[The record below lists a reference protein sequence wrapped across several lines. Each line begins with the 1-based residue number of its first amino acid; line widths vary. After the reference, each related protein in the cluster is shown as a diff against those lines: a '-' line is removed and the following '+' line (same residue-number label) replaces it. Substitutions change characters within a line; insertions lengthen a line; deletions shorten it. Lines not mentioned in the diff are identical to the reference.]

1 MALDPVN
8 HKDLKGKHKNA
19 KDKDIDNDNDV
30 DSSDEYLH
38 KRRQAVSKAIGKI
51 KEEMAEERKGLWDNI
66 HAKRKRI
73 KAGSG
78 EKMRKPGS
86 KGAPT
91 DADFRN
97 ASESVEVTEA
107 KDGDGANI
115 VRDREFKGK
124 PSKTIPYAKPGE
136 SGHNTPASLFK
147 KDGPKPAW
155 MSRQS
160 KMKEEAYRKPTQAE
174 IDADRKKDEK
184 GKPRPSISAKSVMRK
199 TYGNMMGGLKNEE
212 VEQIDEIQI
221 NWNHKTQKYHT
232 IKHPDGS
239 HWGVFDHSSYGTKG
253 HEIRKIK
260 DSDGNALKASDSRK
274 NHSAGYKS
282 GMGSPSDAAKAWA
295 KKHGGTIVNHKIKE
309 ETEELDEISRDLARR
324 YIRKVA
330 DKTNTGELSTKQVMK
345 RRPGVNL
352 AGKKAYPGIAGEPK
366 VRATESAEFK
376 TEAKDG
382 DGANIVRDREFKEPK
397 FKFKSHPYGS
407 PEWHANKAADEKFK
421 AQQAA
426 KAAKKAMKNEEVELD
441 ENIGGLFKNASEW
454 ESSAKARGLVV
465 KSMTHPSGEAT
476 KYQIAKDKQG
486 NNRGHFDHGTKS
498 GRLKEEVEKKPTE
511 LPADKKPLRMRLA
524 HFRHQE

>member
-19 KDKDIDNDNDV
+19 KDKDIDNDGEV

-51 KEEMAEERKGLWDNI
+51 KEEMAEERKGLWANI

-73 KAGSG
+73 EAGSG
-78 EKMRKPGS
+78 ERMRKPGS
-86 KGAPT
+86 EGAPS
-91 DADFRN
+91 ADSLKR
-97 ASESVEVTEA
+97 ARSATESAE
-107 KDGDGANI
+107 I
-115 VRDREFKGK
+115 
-124 PSKTIPYAKPGE
+124 
-136 SGHNTPASLFK
+136 
-147 KDGPKPAW
+147 
-155 MSRQS
+155 
-160 KMKEEAYRKPTQAE
+160 KEEAYRKPTQAE

-212 VEQIDEIQI
+212 IEQIDEIQI

-282 GMGSPSDAAKAWA
+282 GMGSPADAAKAWA
-295 KKHGGTIVNHKIKE
+295 KKHGGTITDHKIKE
-309 ETEELDEISRDLARR
+309 EVELDEVSRDLVRR

-330 DKTNTGELSTKQVMK
+330 DKTNTGELTTKQVMK

-352 AGKKAYPGIAGEPK
+352 AGKKAYPGIAGEPR

-407 PEWHANKAADEKFK
+407 PEWHANKAAHEKFK
-421 AQQAA
+421 AKQ
-426 KAAKKAMKNEEVELD
+426 AAKKAMKNEEVE
-441 ENIGGLFKNASEW
+441 K
-454 ESSAKARGLVV
+454 
-465 KSMTHPSGEAT
+465 T
-476 KYQIAKDKQG
+476 
-486 NNRGHFDHGTKS
+486 
-498 GRLKEEVEKKPTE
+498 PTE
-511 LPADKKPLRMRLA
+511 LPADKKPLRMKLA

>member
-19 KDKDIDNDNDV
+19 KDKDIDNDGDT

-51 KEEMAEERKGLWDNI
+51 KEGMAEQAAGLWANI

-73 KAGSG
+73 EAGSG
-78 EKMRKPGS
+78 ERMRAPGS
-86 KGAPT
+86 KGAPS
-91 DADFRN
+91 ADSLKR
-97 ASESVEVTEA
+97 ARSATESAE
-107 KDGDGANI
+107 I
-115 VRDREFKGK
+115 
-124 PSKTIPYAKPGE
+124 
-136 SGHNTPASLFK
+136 
-147 KDGPKPAW
+147 
-155 MSRQS
+155 
-160 KMKEEAYRKPTQAE
+160 KEEAYRKPTQAE

-212 VEQIDEIQI
+212 IEQIDEIQI

-282 GMGSPSDAAKAWA
+282 GMGSPADAAKAWA
-295 KKHGGTIVNHKIKE
+295 KKHGGTITDHKIKE
-309 ETEELDEISRDLARR
+309 EVEIDEASYRDSGYRNMLKASRKADKEADKMRAQQAKSSKSKEVKEEADQIDEISRDLVRR
-324 YIRKVA
+324 YIRKVS
-330 DKTNTGELSTKQVMK
+330 DKTNTGELTTKQVMK

-352 AGKKAYPGIAGEPK
+352 AGKKAYPGIAGEPR

-407 PEWHANKAADEKFK
+407 PEWHANKAAHEKFK
-421 AQQAA
+421 AKQAA
-426 KAAKKAMKNEEVELD
+426 QAAKKAMKNEEVE
-441 ENIGGLFKNASEW
+441 K
-454 ESSAKARGLVV
+454 
-465 KSMTHPSGEAT
+465 T
-476 KYQIAKDKQG
+476 
-486 NNRGHFDHGTKS
+486 
-498 GRLKEEVEKKPTE
+498 PTE
-511 LPADKKPLRMRLA
+511 LPADKKPLRMKLA

>member
-8 HKDLKGKHKNA
+8 HKALKGKFKDRE
-19 KDKDIDNDNDV
+19 DKDIDNDGDS

-73 KAGSG
+73 AAGSG

-91 DADFRN
+91 NADFRN
-97 ASESVEVTEA
+97 ASESVEHITESENRDYIKTVLSRHLNNNKVTHKVSSA
-107 KDGDGANI
+107 VGYDKFDVGNNTHISHDGVGLS
-115 VRDREFKGK
+115 VKHKGK
-124 PSKTIPYAKPGE
+124 E
-136 SGHNTPASLFK
+136 V
-147 KDGPKPAW
+147 
-155 MSRQS
+155 
-160 KMKEEAYRKPTQAE
+160 AYYS
-174 IDADRKKDEK
+174 
-184 GKPRPSISAKSVMRK
+184 KPRLEYKDAAKAA
-199 TYGNMMGGLKNEE
+199 LKHSMKEE

-260 DSDGNALKASDSRK
+260 DSDGNAIKASDSRK
-274 NHSAGYKS
+274 SHSTGYKS
-282 GMGSPSDAAKAWA
+282 GMGSPADAAKAWA
-295 KKHGGTIVNHKIKE
+295 KKHGGTIINHKIKE

-366 VRATESAEFK
+366 VRATESTEFK

-407 PEWHANKAADEKFK
+407 PEWHANKAAHEKFK

-426 KAAKKAMKNEEVELD
+426 KAAKKAMKNEEVE
-441 ENIGGLFKNASEW
+441 KN
-454 ESSAKARGLVV
+454 
-465 KSMTHPSGEAT
+465 
-476 KYQIAKDKQG
+476 
-486 NNRGHFDHGTKS
+486 
-498 GRLKEEVEKKPTE
+498 PTE
-511 LPADKKPLRMRLA
+511 LPADKKPLRMKLA

>member
-19 KDKDIDNDNDV
+19 KDKDIDNDGEV

-51 KEEMAEERKGLWDNI
+51 KEEMAEERKGLWANI

-73 KAGSG
+73 EAGSG
-78 EKMRKPGS
+78 EKMRAPGS
-86 KGAPT
+86 KGAPS
-91 DADFRN
+91 ADSLKR
-97 ASESVEVTEA
+97 ARSATESAE
-107 KDGDGANI
+107 I
-115 VRDREFKGK
+115 
-124 PSKTIPYAKPGE
+124 
-136 SGHNTPASLFK
+136 
-147 KDGPKPAW
+147 
-155 MSRQS
+155 
-160 KMKEEAYRKPTQAE
+160 KEEAYRKPTQAE

-212 VEQIDEIQI
+212 IEQIDEIQI

-282 GMGSPSDAAKAWA
+282 GMGSPADAAKAWA
-295 KKHGGTIVNHKIKE
+295 KKHGGTITDHKIKE
-309 ETEELDEISRDLARR
+309 EVELDEVSRDLVRR

-330 DKTNTGELSTKQVMK
+330 DKTNTGELTTKQVMK

-407 PEWHANKAADEKFK
+407 PEWHANKAAHEKFK
-421 AQQAA
+421 AKQAA
-426 KAAKKAMKNEEVELD
+426 QAAKKAMKNEEVE
-441 ENIGGLFKNASEW
+441 K
-454 ESSAKARGLVV
+454 
-465 KSMTHPSGEAT
+465 T
-476 KYQIAKDKQG
+476 
-486 NNRGHFDHGTKS
+486 
-498 GRLKEEVEKKPTE
+498 PTE
-511 LPADKKPLRMRLA
+511 LPADKKPLRMKLA

>member
-1 MALDPVN
+1 MSLDPVN

-19 KDKDIDNDNDV
+19 KDKDIDNDGEV

-51 KEEMAEERKGLWDNI
+51 KEGMAEQAAGLWANI

-73 KAGSG
+73 EAGSG
-78 EKMRKPGS
+78 EKMRAPGS
-86 KGAPT
+86 KGAPS
-91 DADFRN
+91 ADSLKR
-97 ASESVEVTEA
+97 ARSATESAE
-107 KDGDGANI
+107 I
-115 VRDREFKGK
+115 
-124 PSKTIPYAKPGE
+124 
-136 SGHNTPASLFK
+136 
-147 KDGPKPAW
+147 
-155 MSRQS
+155 
-160 KMKEEAYRKPTQAE
+160 KEEAYRKPTQAE

-212 VEQIDEIQI
+212 
-221 NWNHKTQKYHT
+221 T
-232 IKHPDGS
+232 
-239 HWGVFDHSSYGTKG
+239 
-253 HEIRKIK
+253 
-260 DSDGNALKASDSRK
+260 
-274 NHSAGYKS
+274 
-282 GMGSPSDAAKAWA
+282 
-295 KKHGGTIVNHKIKE
+295 
-309 ETEELDEISRDLARR
+309 ELDEVSRDLVRR

-407 PEWHANKAADEKFK
+407 PEWHANKAAHEKFK
-421 AQQAA
+421 AKQAA
-426 KAAKKAMKNEEVELD
+426 QAAKKAMKN
-441 ENIGGLFKNASEW
+441 
-454 ESSAKARGLVV
+454 
-465 KSMTHPSGEAT
+465 
-476 KYQIAKDKQG
+476 
-486 NNRGHFDHGTKS
+486 
-498 GRLKEEVEKKPTE
+498 EEVEKKPTE
-511 LPADKKPLRMRLA
+511 LPADKKPLRMKLA

>member
-19 KDKDIDNDNDV
+19 KDKDIDNDGEV

-51 KEEMAEERKGLWDNI
+51 KEEMAEERKGLWANI

-73 KAGSG
+73 EAGSG
-78 EKMRKPGS
+78 ERMRKPGS
-86 KGAPT
+86 EGAPS
-91 DADFRN
+91 ADSLKR
-97 ASESVEVTEA
+97 ARSATESAE
-107 KDGDGANI
+107 I
-115 VRDREFKGK
+115 
-124 PSKTIPYAKPGE
+124 
-136 SGHNTPASLFK
+136 
-147 KDGPKPAW
+147 
-155 MSRQS
+155 
-160 KMKEEAYRKPTQAE
+160 KEEAYRKPTQAE

-212 VEQIDEIQI
+212 IEQIDEIQI

-282 GMGSPSDAAKAWA
+282 GMGSPADAAKAWA
-295 KKHGGTIVNHKIKE
+295 KKHGGTITDHKIKE
-309 ETEELDEISRDLARR
+309 EVELDEISRDLARR

-407 PEWHANKAADEKFK
+407 PEWHANKAAHEKFK
-421 AQQAA
+421 AKQAA
-426 KAAKKAMKNEEVELD
+426 QAAKKAMKNEEVE
-441 ENIGGLFKNASEW
+441 K
-454 ESSAKARGLVV
+454 
-465 KSMTHPSGEAT
+465 T
-476 KYQIAKDKQG
+476 
-486 NNRGHFDHGTKS
+486 
-498 GRLKEEVEKKPTE
+498 PTE
-511 LPADKKPLRMRLA
+511 LPADKKPLRMKLA